1 MACPLRLV
9 LVVFSALVALV
20 LAWKTWQWPVE
31 EEEERRRRED
41 DGTKRRGRR
50 TRTKRKGGRR
60 SEQRQREEEEE
71 EEEEEEGNEE
81 ETSGEM
87 QRSKPTRMQTRTSA
101 LAARDKEDQGRAQ
114 HQEETTR
121 LRPVDGGNGDGRH
134 KAMVYPS
141 IVGME
146 EVGRYTRQKEHD
158 EIVTMS
164 VYSWTGVWEDVKEN
178 GMHFGTT
185 VFEMATGLYL
195 WRLYRE
201 HAVVDAGGVIID
213 ASVVKVATAS

>member
-1 MACPLRLV
+1 M
-9 LVVFSALVALV
+9 
-20 LAWKTWQWPVE
+20 
-31 EEEERRRRED
+31 
-41 DGTKRRGRR
+41 
-50 TRTKRKGGRR
+50 RTKRKGGSGRR
-60 SEQRQREEEEE
+60 SEQRQREE

-87 QRSKPTRMQTRTSA
+87 RRSTPTRMQTRTSA
-101 LAARDKEDQGRAQ
+101 LAARDKEDQGRVQ
-114 HQEETTR
+114 HQEETTTATSAQFR
-121 LRPVDGGNGDGRH
+121 SFVGGNGDGRH

>member
-1 MACPLRLV
+1 M
-9 LVVFSALVALV
+9 
-20 LAWKTWQWPVE
+20 
-31 EEEERRRRED
+31 
-41 DGTKRRGRR
+41 
-50 TRTKRKGGRR
+50 RTKRKGGSGRR
-60 SEQRQREEEEE
+60 SEQRQREE

-87 QRSKPTRMQTRTSA
+87 RRSTPTRMQTRTSA
-101 LAARDKEDQGRAQ
+101 LAARDKEDQGRVQ
-114 HQEETTR
+114 HQEETTTATSAQF
-121 LRPVDGGNGDGRH
+121 VVGGNGDGRH